1 MVITAGFFDNKNANV
16 AANVLTGGMSGQAA
30 GIYGTATG
38 KKDPWNLQGLSD
50 LDPTKVRKANT
61 SQTQGL
67 INEAS
72 TQAGQFF
79 NKPVERFQP
88 TQITTR
94 NIRAGAVT
102 PMQAQAAQIEEAAGR
117 TDFLNALAASQA
129 RMGQAGQIDPRMQ
142 QYLEQ
147 SLRQGA
153 TTQDALG
160 MLQAAA
166 MGNAPSQAQ
175 AVMQAGTDQAIRAQM
190 AMGASGGFNP
200 ANLRGAQS
208 QGALL
213 QQQAINQGAQ
223 LRAQEMAQARQTYG
237 QLGLSADQAQQQM
250 FAQAAQQQLAAS
262 QFQEQAKQQALNAYL
277 QGTQNLY
284 GMDQTTALQQAQFA
298 QQAGLANQ
306 AATNQASMF
315 NVGNTL
321 AANQFNA
328 QQALQAQQLN
338 NQFGQ
343 NALNSYLAAQQGYA
357 GLGAQMF
364 GQALGGQQGLT
375 ALEQQRLNQQGQL
388 RNQMFGAGASAAGSA
403 GAAAIA
409 ASDRNMKKNI
419 RVNKET
425 QAFLNALTDNAY
437 EYKDASLPG
446 TQSGTNYGPMAQ
458 DLEKTKM
465 GKTAVRETANGK
477 LVDSA
482 RGFLLALSGLAN
494 LNQRINALESK

>member
-1 MVITAGFFDNKNANV
+1 MVIKF
-16 AANVLTGGMSGQAA
+16 
-30 GIYGTATG
+30 
-38 KKDPWNLQGLSD
+38 SD
-50 LDPTKVRKANT
+50 LDPTRVRKADT

-67 INEAS
+67 INEAT

-79 NKPVERFQP
+79 NRPVERFQP

-94 NIRAGAVT
+94 NIRAGAVN
-102 PMQAQAAQIEEAAGR
+102 PVQAQAAQIEEAAGR
-117 TDFLNALAASQA
+117 SDFLNALAASQA

-213 QQQAINQGAQ
+213 QQQSINQAAQ
-223 LRAQEMAQARQTYG
+223 LRAQEMAQARQAYG

-250 FAQAAQQQLAAS
+250 FANAAQQQLAAS

-284 GMDQTTALQQAQFA
+284 GMDQTQAIQQAQLA
-298 QQAGLANQ
+298 QQAALANQ
-306 AATNQASMF
+306 AATNQAAMF

-328 QQALQAQQLN
+328 QQELQAQQLN

-343 NALNSYLAAQQGYA
+343 GALNSYLAAQQGYA

-364 GQALGGQQGLT
+364 GQALGGQQGLLT
-375 ALEQQRLNQQGQL
+375 AEQARQMQQGQL
-388 RNQMFGAGASAAGSA
+388 RAQILGGALSAGGIL
-403 GAAAIA
+403 GAAAV
-409 ASDRNMKKNI
+409 ASDKNMKKNI

-437 EYKDASLPG
+437 EYKDASLLG

-465 GKTAVRETANGK
+465 GKTAVFETANGK
-477 LVDSA
+477 MVDSG

-494 LNQRINALESK
+494 LNQRLTALESK